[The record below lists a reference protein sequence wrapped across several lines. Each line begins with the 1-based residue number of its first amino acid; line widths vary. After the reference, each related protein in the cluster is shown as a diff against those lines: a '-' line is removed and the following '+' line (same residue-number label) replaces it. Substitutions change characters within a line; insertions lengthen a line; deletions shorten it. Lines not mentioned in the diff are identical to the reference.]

1 MVLRDRTRL
10 VVGSLGLAIALTGV
24 FIFVGQMY
32 RAIET
37 GHLESV
43 VVRHVIEEPL
53 VRRNVPTRLSESLQQ
68 ISSTLGADSA
78 IDWLLDEFP
87 LPLLLI
93 LVGGVAAWRSLLGES
108 PASHRH

>member
-10 VVGSLGLAIALTGV
+10 VVGSVGLAIALTGLL
-24 FIFVGQMY
+24 IFLGQMY

-43 VVRHVIEEPL
+43 VVRHVIEEPI
-53 VRRNVPTRLSESLQQ
+53 VRRNVPSRLSESLRH
-68 ISSTLGADSA
+68 ISGTLGADTA

-93 LVGGVAAWRSLLGES
+93 VVGGAAAWRSLAWGP